1 MCSRTVMI
9 RVICVVV
16 FMGVLVGC
24 AKDKAQKKHIFGATY
39 MTRNNPYFDAL
50 NDEIAEIVEAN
61 GDKLIVRDPLQNQDK
76 QNEQIRDMIE
86 EGIEILFLNPADKM
100 RVAPALAECQKAGVK
115 IVNVD
120 TKVDD
125 SSYVISTI
133 ETDNYQAGQECAK
146 DMMRRVPSARILIL
160 GNPMQDSIVK
170 RIQGFCDTIDGHPQY
185 EVIRQEFSGGEIE
198 ISADVVSAVMEQGID
213 FDVVLGGN
221 DPSALGALAALQKS
235 EARSDILIYGID
247 GSPDFKAMLQLGYV
261 TGTSSQSPET
271 IGKMAAETAYR
282 ALRGEA
288 VESYIKLPS
297 TLITKENL
305 SSYDIDGW
313 Q

>member
-1 MCSRTVMI
+1 MRAQKVTAALLC
-9 RVICVVV
+9 
-16 FMGVLVGC
+16 GVLLVSPLAGC
-24 AKDKAQKKHIFGATY
+24 GNEKTQKKHIFGATY
-39 MTRNNPYFDAL
+39 MTRNNPYFDVL
-50 NDEIAEIVEAN
+50 NDEIAEAVEAN
-61 GDKLIVRDPLQNQDK
+61 GDKLIVRDPLQNQEK
-76 QNEQIRDMIE
+76 QNEQIMDMID
-86 EGIEILFLNPADKM
+86 EGIEVLFLNPADKVKV
-100 RVAPALAECQKAGVK
+100 RPALIACQKAGVK
-115 IVNVD
+115 IVNID
-120 TKVDD
+120 TQVDD
-125 SSYVISTI
+125 IQYVISTI

-146 DMMRRVPSARILIL
+146 DMMRRTASARIIIL

-170 RIQGFCDTIDGHPQY
+170 RIQGFKDTIAGHPQY
-185 EVIRQEFSGGEIE
+185 EIVRQEFSGGEIE
-198 ISADVVSAVMEQGID
+198 ISADAVSAMMEEGVS

-235 EARSDILIYGID
+235 GARSDILIYGID

-271 IGKMAAETAYR
+271 IGKMATEIAYR
-282 ALRGEA
+282 ALRGES
-288 VESYIKLPS
+288 VEPYIKLPS